1 MRPSLSAERL
11 AGINRISD
19 AGAAEIAPEALIELG
34 YAPLAVRAMHPWPL
48 AAEVRPGPGN
58 LNALRWTVSQF
69 EQNDVSSDA
78 H

>member
-1 MRPSLSAERL
+1 MRPGLGAECL
-11 AGINRISD
+11 AGINRIAD
-19 AGAAEIAPEALIELG
+19 AGSAEIASEALIELG

-48 AAEVRPGPGN
+48 ASEMRPGPGN
-58 LNALRWTVSQF
+58 SNALRWTVSQF